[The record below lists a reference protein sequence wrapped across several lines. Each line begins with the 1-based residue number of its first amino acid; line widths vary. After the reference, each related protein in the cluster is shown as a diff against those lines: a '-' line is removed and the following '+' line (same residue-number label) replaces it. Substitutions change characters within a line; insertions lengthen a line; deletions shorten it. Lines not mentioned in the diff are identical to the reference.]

1 MEMKTTFKVTARC
14 KLLVENNDNETYN
27 NKDIDL
33 YLDQKDA
40 MMMLFKFTPSVF
52 KLSNGMDISMK
63 FDNGPEN
70 KLIAMVLRD
79 LNDDRYIV
87 LNPQVIWT
95 EVLEAYEE
103 IRLFNKIQVLSS
115 LSIPEN
121 EEEDEPTSS
130 A

>member
-1 MEMKTTFKVTARC
+1 MEIKNTFKVTARC
-14 KLLVENNDNETYN
+14 RLLAEDADKESYNDKY
-27 NKDIDL
+27 IDL

-63 FDNGPEN
+63 FDNGPDN
-70 KLIAMVLRD
+70 KLVAMVLRD

-103 IRLFNKIQVLSS
+103 IRLFNKIQILSS
-115 LSIPEN
+115 LSIPES

-130 A
+130 E